1 MNCVFGPV
9 PSRRLGRSLGVDL
22 VPFKTCTYDCIYCQL
37 GRTTHKTVEP
47 VRWIPVDDVLEEV
60 KARLESA
67 PDYITLGGSG
77 EPTLYE
83 GLGELVEGIKRLT
96 PIPLAVLTNGS
107 LLWRADVRASLL
119 PADVVIPSLDAGD
132 DSLFQAV
139 NRPHEDLRF
148 ELVVQ
153 GMIDFRQEYRG
164 RYWLE
169 VLLLAGY
176 TGYAREVRRIAQ
188 HLKGIRPDR
197 IHLNTVVR
205 PPAEPFAEAVPRDRL
220 EALCRLFG
228 PDAEVVAEPAYCEE
242 TGSSDADE
250 AQVMD
255 MIRRRPCS
263 SEDIAQGL
271 RLHRSQVA
279 KLAQR
284 LIAAGALRCVV
295 VQGIPY
301 YRVK

>member
-1 MNCVFGPV
+1 MSCVFGPV

-37 GRTTHKTVEP
+37 GRTTRKTVEP
-47 VRWIPVDDVLEEV
+47 VQWIPVDQVFEEV
-60 KARLESA
+60 KGHLDSA
-67 PDYITLGGSG
+67 PEYITLGGSG

-83 GLGELVEGIKRLT
+83 GLGKLVEGIKRLT
-96 PIPLAVLTNGS
+96 SIPLAVLTNGS
-107 LLWRADVRASLL
+107 LLWRPDIREGLLAADL
-119 PADVVIPSLDAGD
+119 VIPSLDAGD
-132 DSLFQAV
+132 DALFQAV

-148 ELVVQ
+148 ELIVQ
-153 GMIDFRQEYRG
+153 GLIDFRREYRG

-176 TGYAREVRRIAQ
+176 TAYAREVRRICQ
-188 HLKGIRPDR
+188 HLKAIRPDR
-197 IHLNTVVR
+197 IHINTAVR
-205 PPAEPFAEAVPRDRL
+205 PPAEPFAEAVPRDQL

-228 PDAEVVAEPAYCEE
+228 PDAEVIAERVYCEE
-242 TGSSDADE
+242 TGTSDADE
-250 AQVMD
+250 AQLMD

-271 RLHRSQVA
+271 RIHRSQVA
-279 KLAQR
+279 KLAER
-284 LIAAGALRCVV
+284 LIASDAVRCVV